1 MVVEGQGSG
10 RDRPCTPGNEEKLR
24 CSFHGWAYN
33 LDGSIHFLPG
43 GSDFALSC
51 VRQDEIRLREARLE
65 TWGGFLVIN
74 MAPAAEPLLD
84 RLRAIPRRLARITL
98 ANRRTA
104 PSPLRDLHR
113 NL

>member
-65 TWGGFLVIN
+65 TWGGFMFIN
-74 MAPAAEPLLD
+74 MDPAAEPLLD
-84 RLRAIPRRLARITL
+84 WLRPLPQRPAPVRLV
-98 ANRRTA
+98 NR
-104 PSPLRDLHR
+104 PHPPHPIGD
-113 NL
+113 